1 MKECLVCNDDVTIVC
16 QFCKNEYCDIHYHW
30 HFRTRKE
37 CRKQYEKL
45 NAIKIEEET
54 NENIIM

>member
-1 MKECLVCNDDVTIVC
+1 M
-16 QFCKNEYCDIHYHW
+16 
-30 HFRTRKE
+30 RKE